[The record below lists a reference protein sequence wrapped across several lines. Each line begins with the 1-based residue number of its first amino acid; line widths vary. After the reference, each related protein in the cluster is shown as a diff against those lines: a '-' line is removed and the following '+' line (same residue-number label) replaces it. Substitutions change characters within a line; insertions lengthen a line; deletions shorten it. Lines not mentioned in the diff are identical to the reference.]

1 MTATIANPE
10 AAAEARDELLKQT
23 QPTIEAREAASV
35 KQRLE
40 QRVRE
45 QRRTVDVLGEPVEFE
60 PVGVGVSREAI
71 RLRQRAL
78 DGSAEA
84 EAGLIDLVFETLAGH
99 ATDPEMDEDWW
110 GQFQMQTIQ
119 EAFEQLVMTDVS
131 PEEREQIEQFR
142 DE

>member
-1 MTATIANPE
+1 MSATIANPE

-23 QPTIEAREAASV
+23 QPTMEAREAASV

-45 QRRTVDVLGEPVEFE
+45 QRRTVEILGEPVEFE
-60 PVGVGVSREAI
+60 PVGVGVSREAM

-78 DGSAEA
+78 NGDAEA
-84 EAGLIDLVFETLAGH
+84 EADLVDLVFETLAEH
-99 ATDPEMDEDWW
+99 STDPEMDEDWW

-119 EAFEQLVMTDVS
+119 EVFEQLVMSDLS
-131 PEEREQIEQFR
+131 ADEREQIESFR
-142 DE
+142 GE